1 MYLGCKVTDGV
12 RYAGQLSHMMSTLLS
27 ANICTS
33 MVRAVLLC
41 YKRGGGGKGVAAGYG
56 LRVVKGAAG
65 GCS

>member
-1 MYLGCKVTDGV
+1 MPSPPAGACVYLGCKVTDGV

-41 YKRGGGGKGVAAGYG
+41 YKRGGGV
-56 LRVVKGAAG
+56 RVSQRDMV
-65 GCS
+65 